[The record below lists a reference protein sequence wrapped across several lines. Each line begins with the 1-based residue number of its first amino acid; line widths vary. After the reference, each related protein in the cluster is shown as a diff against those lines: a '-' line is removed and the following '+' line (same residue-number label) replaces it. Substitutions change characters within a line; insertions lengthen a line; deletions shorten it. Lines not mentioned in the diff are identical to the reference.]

1 MSTVT
6 VMVMV
11 IYHGDQFHSWRKL
24 EYMKRKNTIHGKTL
38 LDKSYWVYLAM
49 AQVDTTLKW

>member
-6 VMVMV
+6 VMV
-11 IYHGDQFHSWRKL
+11 IYHDDQFHSWRKL
-24 EYMKRKNTIHGKTL
+24 EYMKRKNTINGKTL

>member
-6 VMVMV
+6 VTV
-11 IYHGDQFHSWRKL
+11 IYHDDQFHSWRKL
-24 EYMKRKNTIHGKTL
+24 EYMERKNTINRKTL